1 MAGRRIE
8 GRQCWGRSWRA
19 GALTASLAILL
30 WGCQRY
36 EMEPVEPEAFAANQY
51 SLSLVGKPLPSTVML
66 AVDTSGSMTA
76 SMAGTGMHCTLDG
89 TIGSDYD
96 ARSKNPCKWNDL
108 KEALAGEDGFLTQSE
123 GLARFGLIAFPGAD
137 VGNSCA
143 PGRVVVPIAESV
155 EPVRAAI
162 LNDLSPSGGT
172 PTADA
177 LRTAA
182 REPLLRDEEA
192 GRSRF
197 VLLLT
202 DGLPNC
208 NPELADRCE
217 DCRAH
222 PEACQDELTG
232 CRPTDAPFDS
242 CQPTPFDG
250 APCVDDAR
258 LIEAVTALRE
268 LGVHTLVVGFGSE
281 TADERQRDILNRASE
296 AGGRPRQGDGD
307 AYYQAGSVGELYAIL
322 EELLAEFPCTFPL
335 SPAPGE
341 NAEINVVLRDNDKD
355 REQRLTRGADWS
367 ISGTRDS
374 LSVIGEACALI
385 QRSEVGRYEIRIFTK
400 ESL

>member
-1 MAGRRIE
+1 MAGSSKGLL
-8 GRQCWGRSWRA
+8 GRQAWGRWK
-19 GALTASLAILL
+19 ALVALGAILTL
-30 WGCQRY
+30 ADCQRY
-36 EMEPVEPEAFAANQY
+36 EMVPVEPDAIAANQF
-51 SLSLVGKPLPSTVML
+51 SLSLLGKPLPSTVML

-96 ARSKNPCKWNDL
+96 ARSQNPCKWNDL
-108 KEALAGEDGFLTQSE
+108 KEALAGDGGFLAQSE

-143 PGRVVVPIAESV
+143 PGRVVVPIGDSV
-155 EPVRAAI
+155 DPVRSAI

-182 REPLLRDEEA
+182 REPLLFTEEA

-197 VLLLT
+197 VILLT

-208 NPELADRCE
+208 NPELAPRCE
-217 DCRAH
+217 MCRAD
-222 PEACQDELTG
+222 PLACQDEQLG

-258 LIEAVTALRE
+258 LIEAVTELRA
-268 LGVHTLVVGFGSE
+268 LGVYTLVIGFGSE

-296 AGGRPRQGDGD
+296 AGGKPRQGASDS
-307 AYYQAGSVGELYAIL
+307 YYQASSVGELHGIL
-322 EELLAEFPCTFPL
+322 EELLAEFPCTFAL
-335 SPAPGE
+335 LPAPGDD
-341 NAEINVVLRDNDKD
+341 AEIAVILRDNDKSSD
-355 REQRLTRGADWS
+355 RPLARGADWS
-367 ISGTRDS
+367 ISESRSS
-374 LSVIGEACALI
+374 LSIVGEACALI
-385 QRSEVGRYEIRIFTK
+385 QRSEVGRYEVRIFTQ
-400 ESL
+400 EPL